1 MAKVPNSSHSEAH
14 SQNTTAPKGSHSA
27 TASTKP
33 NTTPSGA
40 IWGGQA
46 ARHED
51 AQAQTFRLQQVEQM
65 RRELA
70 LRQQQLTSNDF
81 PADFSASAVSS
92 RAMTQSPQKTPIIS
106 NEEPESGIYAMFGIE
121 NELDTAVPPT
131 FPTQPTSSTPSPL
144 VDTTAQL
151 NQILDDKPEE
161 LGLFELFFGAEE
173 TPSTQ
178 VQTTRNQAKSL
189 ELHQCEFA
197 TTIESVTQPT
207 SPDSEPKSTS
217 DTTVQVQDIAS
228 VQDSQEVHETA
239 LITEITE
246 NIPVTQLTDSE
257 INATYAVDQGA
268 VDTTKT
274 LSVPTQV
281 ASTAD
286 LIKAATSR
294 DSADYNADF
303 AALLADNR
311 FNHATIAAPTN
322 VPAPV
327 KSLLT
332 NNTDKYEE
340 EVKEINIEERIQEL
354 TKRKTVF
361 APPIPQDATHSELAS
376 TSAFAHIN
384 ALTAHLSSAEIAQYQ
399 LNTDQEIE
407 DTVAQLQAHQ
417 SLHDQLITTQESI
430 VDPDFIYSQESI
442 EAATPMMAQYLKIKS
457 EHRDKIM
464 FFRMGDFYE
473 FFFDDA
479 VLTAR
484 ELSIAVS
491 TRQSHMGKTVPM
503 SGIPYHA
510 YESYA
515 AKLVSKGYSIAICE
529 QISDPK
535 AKGLT
540 ERGIVR
546 IITPGTLS
554 QENYLPARE
563 SRPLVAIYTNLV
575 QYAVALL
582 DVSSGYLEVSILD
595 NFDAFANRVSQYNPA
610 EILLCQA
617 ELQHNELVERFN
629 FKPVSEELF
638 SYRFAIEQI
647 RAIFGREQANE
658 LSEQRHVVAVVGA
671 LLAYVQQTQMITPTH
686 IQPLKFAH
694 EENLVVMDTATINNL
709 ELFKSNTGNRH
720 TSFVEVLDK
729 CNTSMGARLFRR
741 WVRHPTRDQQQL
753 ENRLDQ
759 VTILLEQEP
768 ARKQLQSYLKV
779 IGDIERIVARI
790 SLDNC
795 SPRDLGELR
804 NYLLVIP
811 HINRCIIER
820 QLKLELLQT
829 LEPIR
834 NLLLAALEDKQPL
847 FLRDGNVIRSSFNA
861 QLAELRDIHT
871 NIMDRLEE
879 LEMQEI
885 EATGIETLTVKK
897 TNMGEIYINIPTGN
911 SANLARIPGYYQH
924 RQTLKNATRYT
935 TPAIRS
941 LEQNYATAELQIASL
956 ERELFMQILQA
967 LRTELPYLQNLAMQ
981 IARLDVFCSFAQL
994 AHEHNYV
1001 RPTYNRDH
1009 QLEIINGRHP
1019 VIELILDQ
1027 PFIANSSH
1035 SNLERS
1041 LAIITGPNM
1050 GGKST
1055 YMRQNALISLMA
1067 LIGSYVPASSANIPL
1082 FDKVLTRIG
1091 ASDDLASGKSTFM
1104 VEMTEMAHILESATP
1119 DSLLLIDEIG
1129 RGTSTYDGLSLAWA
1143 TAQYLAQDIKALT
1156 FFSTHYFEMTEL
1168 AEQLPNV
1175 YNLCAT
1181 AIEHD
1186 NNISFLHEIIEGTAN
1201 HSYGIAVAK
1210 LAGVPQQV
1218 LHIAS
1223 TIMDKLHTSATAEY
1237 PSQGQTPS
1245 ITPPSAALKVVD
1257 TTSLKTSPAL
1267 APEQETVLD
1276 TLRKVNPNELT
1287 PIRALELLDNLQR
1300 LLQGK

>member
-1 MAKVPNSSHSEAH
+1 MAKSPSFSDKQTTSSSSTSPRKRGSTSANSTNNAM
-14 SQNTTAPKGSHSA
+14 T
-27 TASTKP
+27 
-33 NTTPSGA
+33 SGA
-40 IWGGQA
+40 ILGSKA
-46 ARHED
+46 ALQD
-51 AQAQTFRLQQVEQM
+51 DSQAQAFRQQQVEQM
-65 RRELA
+65 RREFA

-81 PADFSASAVSS
+81 PSDFPVSAVSS
-92 RAMTQSPQKTPIIS
+92 PIMTQSPQTTAPLTKAS
-106 NEEPESGIYAMFGIE
+106 EPESGIYAMFGIE
-121 NELDTAVPPT
+121 DEPDTAVAATPT
-131 FPTQPTSSTPSPL
+131 PVQTEPTTPTPLVSQPETPVIATPS
-144 VDTTAQL
+144 DE
-151 NQILDDKPEE
+151 DEE
-161 LGLFELFFGAEE
+161 PGLFDLFFGADEE
-173 TPSTQ
+173 NDTPTVHTSHHQQEKLDLHKLGFVSSNTAEADTLSTNIEALAQ
-178 VQTTRNQAKSL
+178 DVHA
-189 ELHQCEFA
+189 FA
-197 TTIESVTQPT
+197 ESVTTSQAATDTQATRAETAAESPNPTPEYTSEVIEDVPTTPTTSTYDLIRATT
-207 SPDSEPKSTS
+207 SP
-217 DTTVQVQDIAS
+217 
-228 VQDSQEVHETA
+228 
-239 LITEITE
+239 
-246 NIPVTQLTDSE
+246 
-257 INATYAVDQGA
+257 
-268 VDTTKT
+268 
-274 LSVPTQV
+274 
-281 ASTAD
+281 
-286 LIKAATSR
+286 

-303 AALLADNR
+303 AALLADDR
-311 FNHATIAAPTN
+311 FMDA
-322 VPAPV
+322 
-327 KSLLT
+327 LLPPS
-332 NNTDKYEE
+332 KEQE
-340 EVKEINIEERIQEL
+340 QPQVELLEINDDDPEDEEIDIEERLQEL
-354 TKRKTVF
+354 AEIKPTLPQVTLPEVTVTSNSDVAYTSGF
-361 APPIPQDATHSELAS
+361 AQ
-376 TSAFAHIN
+376 IN
-384 ALTAHLSSAEIAQYQ
+384 ALTAHLSNEEIAQYQ

-417 SLHDQLITTQESI
+417 SLHDQLITTQES
-430 VDPDFIYSQESI
+430 VEDPDFVYSQESI
-442 EAATPMMAQYLKIKS
+442 DAATPMMSQYLKIKA
-457 EHRDKIM
+457 EHRDKIL

-529 QISDPK
+529 QTSDPK

-554 QENYLPARE
+554 QESYLPARE

-582 DVSSGYLEVSILD
+582 DVSSGYLEVSVLD
-595 NFDAFANRVSQYNPA
+595 NFDAFSSRVQQYNPA
-610 EILLCQA
+610 EILLCQP
-617 ELQHNELVERFN
+617 ELQHSELVERFN
-629 FKPVSEELF
+629 FHQVSEDLF
-638 SYRFAIEQI
+638 TYRLAMEQI
-647 RAIFGREQANE
+647 RAIFGREQARE

-671 LLAYVQQTQMITPTH
+671 LIAYVQQTQMITPTH

-694 EENLVVMDTATINNL
+694 EENLVVMDNATINNL
-709 ELFKSNTGNRH
+709 ELFKSNTGNRQ

-759 VTILLEQEP
+759 VTILLEQEQ
-768 ARKQLQSYLKV
+768 ARKQLQNCLKV

-804 NYLLVIP
+804 NYLLVVP
-811 HINRCIIER
+811 HINRCIVEKN
-820 QLKLELLQT
+820 LNLELLHT

-861 QLAELRDIHT
+861 QLAELRDIHN

-879 LEMQEI
+879 IEMQEI
-885 EATGIETLTVKK
+885 NATGIETLTVKK

-911 SANLARIPGYYQH
+911 SANLARIPGHYQH

-935 TPAIRS
+935 TPAIRT

-956 ERELFMQILQA
+956 EKELFLQILQA

-994 AHEHNYV
+994 AHENNYV
-1001 RPTYNRDH
+1001 RPTYNREH
-1009 QLEIINGRHP
+1009 QLEIIEGRHP

-1027 PFIANSSH
+1027 PFIANSSTA
-1035 SNLERS
+1035 NLERS

-1104 VEMTEMAHILESATP
+1104 VEMAEMAHILESATP

-1143 TAQYLAQDIKALT
+1143 TAQYLAQEVKALT

-1168 AEQLPNV
+1168 AQQLPNV

-1201 HSYGIAVAK
+1201 RSYGIAVAK
-1210 LAGVPQQV
+1210 LAGVPGEV

-1223 TIMDKLHTSATAEY
+1223 AIMDKLHASAAQATTAD
-1237 PSQGQTPS
+1237 GGTPS
-1245 ITPPSAALKVVD
+1245 IAPATPALGVVD
-1257 TTSLKTSPAL
+1257 TSEFKAAPAL
-1267 APEQETVLD
+1267 APEEESVLE

-1300 LLQGK
+1300 MLMHK